1 MIFQC
6 RRDGD
11 HFERGPRLIDVGD
24 GPVALHC
31 GLCHSPFIRVHER
44 HVGQGEQLA
53 RARVHDDGRGSL
65 GVILPHS
72 VAEDVLGPELDGL
85 VDGQPYSGAGLRVTP
100 HIYTAE
106 PYANRLKKGGGR
118 VFAAKAAILHPLP
131 SSQDI

>member
-85 VDGQPYSGAGLRVTP
+85 VDGQPYSGAGLRVTL
-100 HIYTAE
+100 AL
-106 PYANRLKKGGGR
+106 RLEHAPGR
-118 VFAAKAAILHPLP
+118 VDHDQLAAGQTAQSGVVLHL
-131 SSQDI
+131 QTR